1 MSTSQQFYFPAP
13 PVYDEDKCNGCNF
26 RLNDNQNVQKM
37 RLRTNMAIGCGH
49 KYCED
54 CVGQLLN
61 KKTTFSCIA
70 CGKPVKNST
79 LEHTKSF
86 DSKYC
91 DSDKNWREQ
100 VTSVYNKTENQFS
113 SVEQYNDYLELIED
127 IVFSI
132 VNEQDDM
139 DECKERLSE
148 ER

>member
-1 MSTSQQFYFPAP
+1 
-13 PVYDEDKCNGCNF
+13 
-26 RLNDNQNVQKM
+26 
-37 RLRTNMAIGCGH
+37 MAIGCGH

-61 KKTTFSCIA
+61 
-70 CGKPVKNST
+70 KNST

-139 DECKERLSE
+139 DECKKRLSE